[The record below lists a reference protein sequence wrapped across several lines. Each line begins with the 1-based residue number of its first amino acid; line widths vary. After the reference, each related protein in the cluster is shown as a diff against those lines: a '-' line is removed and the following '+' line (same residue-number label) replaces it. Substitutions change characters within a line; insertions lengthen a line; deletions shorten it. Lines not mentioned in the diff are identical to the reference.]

1 MLARRRMMDLTNK
14 LCNCREVML
23 VLVPYMPEICLI
35 LSILS
40 QLQGGD
46 AGIGPI
52 YARNM
57 SHLIYLSHLN
67 CREVM
72 LVNIFRLTPTKSEVL
87 DWFSENGSKVNF
99 LYGDGY
105 FLKSTRTK
113 DI

>member
-14 LCNCREVML
+14 LCNCREVIL

-35 LSILS
+35 LSIS
-40 QLQGGD
+40 
-46 AGIGPI
+46 
-52 YARNM
+52 
-57 SHLIYLSHLN
+57 SHLN

-99 LYGDGY
+99 LFGDGY

>member
-1 MLARRRMMDLTNK
+1 MDLTNK

-35 LSILS
+35 LSI
-40 QLQGGD
+40 
-46 AGIGPI
+46 
-52 YARNM
+52 
-57 SHLIYLSHLN
+57 YL
-67 CREVM
+67 REVM

-99 LYGDGY
+99 LFGDGY